1 MEAQVSNMA
10 TELMDTEVLLKLGE
24 AMIVREK
31 EFSEVS
37 RSISELSGE
46 DHPDDEAYLKE
57 FYERVHGFMDKTT
70 DLIAAYQEYIAA
82 LENACTEQDTRAS
95 SSGGCLSCGL

>member
-1 MEAQVSNMA
+1 MEAQFAN
-10 TELMDTEVLLKLGE
+10 MDTEVLLELGA

-31 EFSEVS
+31 EFSEFS
-37 RSISELSGE
+37 KSISELSEE
-46 DHPDDEAYLKE
+46 DHPDNEAYIKE

-82 LENACTEQDTRAS
+82 LENACTEQDTIAR
-95 SSGGCLSCGL
+95 SGCGCSL

>member
-1 MEAQVSNMA
+1 MEAQFAN
-10 TELMDTEVLLKLGE
+10 MDTEVLLELGA

-31 EFSEVS
+31 EFSEFS
-37 RSISELSGE
+37 RSISELSEE
-46 DHPDDEAYLKE
+46 DHPDNEAYIKE

-82 LENACTEQDTRAS
+82 LENACTEQDTIAR
-95 SSGGCLSCGL
+95 SGCGCSL

>member
-37 RSISELSGE
+37 RSISELSEE
-46 DHPDDEAYLKE
+46 DHPEEEAYLKE
-57 FYERVHGFMDKTT
+57 FYTRVHGFMDKTT

-82 LENACTEQDTRAS
+82 LENACTEQDIRAR
-95 SSGGCLSCGL
+95 SSGGCLSCGS